1 MNKCICIYL
10 HPMHI
15 NRCNGLGIAPLSSQ
29 WFPSESNVN
38 GALNYSMHA
47 FANNNSNACTKY
59 QLTDPVPC
67 RFKCRYENSM
77 SPLFVYTNGFLH
89 YLSCFANRQCTQ
101 TFDIYIQ

>member
-1 MNKCICIYL
+1 
-10 HPMHI
+10 MHT

-38 GALNYSMHA
+38 GALNYLMHA

-77 SPLFVYTNGFLH
+77 SPLFVYTNRFLH

-101 TFDIYIQ
+101 TFDIYTVRL